1 MGEATPLAVREPLV
15 VREIVRLAPRLPI
28 DRLGPLMDAIETAP
42 ASHVAAVGRARLI
55 AQTFAM
61 RLMQLGRPVHV
72 VGDVTAPAMA
82 GGDTLVA
89 VSGTGETR
97 TTLGVA
103 RAAVGLQARVIVLTA
118 APQSALARIAG
129 ELIVLPGAPRLP
141 VPGTDTDS
149 LQPPG
154 SQFEQMLFCFLEE
167 TVAGLARRCD
177 PDFTTIQSRHA
188 NLE

>member
-1 MGEATPLAVREPLV
+1 MGEIAPLV
-15 VREIVRLAPRLPI
+15 LREMVRLAPRLPV
-28 DRLGPLMDAIETAP
+28 DRLGPLMEAIETAP
-42 ASHVAAVGRARLI
+42 SIHVAAVGRARLI

-72 VGDVTAPAMA
+72 VGEATAPALA
-82 GGDTLVA
+82 TGDTLVA

-97 TTLGVA
+97 STVGVA
-103 RAAVGLQARVIVLTA
+103 QEAARLKARVIALTA
-118 APQSALARIAG
+118 APQSALAAIASDV
-129 ELIVLPGAPRLP
+129 IVLPGVPRLP
-141 VPGTDTDS
+141 VPGADTDS

-167 TVAGLARRCD
+167 TIARLARRCD